1 MFSWIKY
8 SSNDRLCADNVDRS
22 REKCI
27 WFKKA
32 VSFRLYR
39 WKPFTWISW
48 PEWWSGRRGVEGERG
63 MSVGWKGRCASV
75 LWHGVIDRHLATP
88 SCSRRVDKG
97 VDKGVEK
104 GVETLSCFHGS
115 VTGSRSPCHPFASW
129 CTRYMHHPAIRLYF
143 PDSCVCSCRCRE
155 DQICK
160 LCAKEPLL

>member
-1 MFSWIKY
+1 MHLVQE
-8 SSNDRLCADNVDRS
+8 DR
-22 REKCI
+22 I
-27 WFKKA
+27 
-32 VSFRLYR
+32 VSVKTLYANILTR
-39 WKPFTWISW
+39 VAKWAA
-48 PEWWSGRRGVEGERG
+48 GVEGGRG

-97 VDKGVEK
+97 VGK
-104 GVETLSCFHGS
+104 GVETLSRFHGS

-160 LCAKEPLL
+160 LCAKEPLLQPCSLSIPRFGR

>member
-1 MFSWIKY
+1 MKNAFSLRRFSWRRFRI
-8 SSNDRLCADNVDRS
+8 
-22 REKCI
+22 
-27 WFKKA
+27 
-32 VSFRLYR
+32 VSALSVKILYVNILTR
-39 WKPFTWISW
+39 VKWAA
-48 PEWWSGRRGVEGERG
+48 GVEGGRA

-104 GVETLSCFHGS
+104 GVETLSRFHGS

-143 PDSCVCSCRCRE
+143 SDSCVCSCRCRE